1 LVYLLDE
8 VNPQILMDPKELD
21 NTTMPEVND
30 QVTPEIV
37 VEKISEVIDF
47 NYDLFGCWE
56 DEWDN
61 NQGDVILFI

>member
-1 LVYLLDE
+1 MDE

-37 VEKISEVIDF
+37 VEKISEVFDF
-47 NYDLFGCWE
+47 NYDIFGCWE

>member
-1 LVYLLDE
+1 MDE

-21 NTTMPEVND
+21 NTTMPEVNE

-37 VEKISEVIDF
+37 IDKISESLDF